1 MENSI
6 LTSKKQQF
14 QIYLPGLLKLLAES
28 LYSSK
33 SVAIRELIQNAHDS
47 CVRRQSEF
55 KTRFYKPQMRII
67 PNTALRTVTIID
79 NGSGLRENEITDY
92 LSTIGR
98 SYTRQLSENLAIL
111 SPQQAEQLI
120 GQFGLGFL
128 SAFLIAE
135 EITLITRSAEKGSP
149 TLQWY
154 STGDVHYEVKEIE
167 EHPVGTEI
175 TLKVKPEASYL
186 LHDSR
191 LQNAIFQYA
200 DFLDI
205 PIYLGNSQTPV
216 NTMTPP
222 WEAHDPEQAIY
233 DYINRQY
240 RMLTPL
246 AIIPLHDEEID
257 LGHDTVLIPLRGFF
271 FVPPG
276 TVASVQ
282 EYGDLTVF
290 IRRMFICDQQRD
302 LLPQWAR
309 FIRGVV
315 DCPQLQPTASR
326 EEIQQDKNFFHVQ
339 QALQKQLVKG
349 LKDIA
354 RNQPETWQMIVRWHR
369 SVIMGWAVKDAE
381 FFKEVAPIV
390 TFRTSQGDLN
400 LSEYSKLTDNTIYYT
415 QREMGSLQEKLL
427 GEGYGVPVVDASRFA
442 ESEFIKQYADANQQ
456 VQLIQMDG
464 DSYQLLRPVN
474 EDEFLEMLKY
484 YRDRGVRAQAST
496 FEPADVPAL
505 LIYPPNAELLHNS
518 RKALDSGTVP
528 RPFAGLVGDYI
539 NQMNINE
546 DDLGGTLHLN
556 VSNKLVQALVL
567 IDDDEIRGA
576 SLELIYHTARLFSGR
591 MLETADVASSFRHTT
606 ESIQRLIRKNHDA
619 T

>member
-1 MENSI
+1 MTSN
-6 LTSKKQQF
+6 SKKQQF

-47 CVRRQSEF
+47 CVRRESEF
-55 KTRFYKPQMRII
+55 KTRFYKPSVHITTNPAQ
-67 PNTALRTVTIID
+67 RTLTITD
-79 NGSGLRENEITDY
+79 NGSGLRESEITEY

-98 SYTRQLSENLAIL
+98 SYTRQLGENLAIL
-111 SPQQAEQLI
+111 SPEQAQQLI

-135 EITLITRSAEKGSP
+135 EITLVTRSAEDGSP

-154 STGDVHYEVKEIE
+154 STGDVHYEVTPVA
-167 EHPVGTEI
+167 EHPVGTAI
-175 TLKVKPEASYL
+175 TLKIKPEASYL
-186 LHDSR
+186 LQDSR
-191 LQNAIFQYA
+191 LKSAIFQYA
-200 DFLDI
+200 DFLNI
-205 PIYLGNSQTPV
+205 PIYLANSQTPV

-222 WEAHDPEQAIY
+222 WTAYDPEQAIY
-233 DYINRQY
+233 DYIKRHY
-240 RMLTPL
+240 GMVAPL
-246 AIIPLHDEEID
+246 AVIRLEDEDID
-257 LGHDTVLIPLRGFF
+257 LGHDTVRVPLSGFL

-290 IRRMFICDQQRD
+290 IRRMFICDQQRN

-315 DCPQLQPTASR
+315 DCPYLQPTASR
-326 EEIQQDKNFFHVQ
+326 EELQQEENFFRVQ

-354 RNQPETWQMIVRWHR
+354 RNQPDTWRIIVHAHR
-369 SVIMGWAVKDAE
+369 DVIMGWAVKDKD
-381 FFKEVAPIV
+381 FFKEVSSII

-400 LSEYSKLTDNTIYYT
+400 MAEYTKLTDNTIYYT

-427 GEGYGVPVVDASRFA
+427 GEGYGVPVVDASRF
-442 ESEFIKQYADANQQ
+442 SEPVFLRQYAETHPQ
-456 VQLIQMDG
+456 VQLVQMDG
-464 DSYQLLRPVN
+464 DAYQLLHPVN
-474 EDEFLEMLKY
+474 EDEFFAMIKY
-484 YRDRGVRAQAST
+484 YRERGVRVQAST

-505 LIYPPNAELLHNS
+505 LIYPPNAELYRNS

-528 RPFAGLVGDYI
+528 RPFAGLVGDYV
-539 NQMNINE
+539 NKMNLSE

-556 VSNKLVQALVL
+556 ASNTLIQALTLV
-567 IDDDEIRGA
+567 DDEVILGA
-576 SLELIYHTARLFSGR
+576 SLDLIYHVARLFSGR
-591 MLETADVASSFRHTT
+591 MLETVDVASSFRQTT
-606 ESIQRLIRKNHDA
+606 QALQNLIGKRHDD